1 MDSNGDYYDRLV
13 IKKSFFEGA
22 RPDPTAAETCTA
34 IVKAMY
40 GDMPGLVGVE
50 WSK

>member
-22 RPDPTAAETCTA
+22 RPDPTAAETCTE
-34 IVKAMY
+34 AMY